1 MQYAFLVTS
10 VVQFAGGV
18 VVFFGLLV
26 SPKEVGKLS
35 LTVPDQPGVYFGCH
49 KCLNALFFPGLTF
62 SETVLSPM
70 ETDTDSHQP
79 LMSDEEDEEVE
90 VYARQRQPVQQPEE
104 PLTTSSQAISFW
116 RAFLLPGVLPVSAD
130 L

>member
-1 MQYAFLVTS
+1 MFECSLFTL
-10 VVQFAGGV
+10 G
-18 VVFFGLLV
+18 
-26 SPKEVGKLS
+26 LS
-35 LTVPDQPGVYFGCH
+35 L
-49 KCLNALFFPGLTF
+49 

-70 ETDTDSHQP
+70 ETDADSHQP
-79 LMSDEEDEEVE
+79 LMSDEEEEEEVE

-116 RAFLLPGVLPVSAD
+116 RAFLLPGVLPVSPD